1 MLSRRGEGG
10 TAPIMAI
17 RTTPIGA
24 RAGMRVATGE
34 VGHRGGHA
42 TIRPTTPRRIIT
54 GPTTD
59 RITTV
64 ATTLRGPIIIGH
76 SP

>member
-10 TAPIMAI
+10 TAPIMAD

-24 RAGMRVATGE
+24 RAGMGIATGE
-34 VGHRGGHA
+34 VGPGGGHA
-42 TIRPTTPRRIIT
+42 TILPPTPRRIIT

-64 ATTLRGPIIIGH
+64 ATTLQDPITGR